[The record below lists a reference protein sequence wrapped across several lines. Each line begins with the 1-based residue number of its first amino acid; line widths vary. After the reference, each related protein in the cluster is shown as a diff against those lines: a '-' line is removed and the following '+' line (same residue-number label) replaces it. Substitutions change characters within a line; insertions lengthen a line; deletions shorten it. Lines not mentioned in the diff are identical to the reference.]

1 MCQRKESGKPEYK
14 DRQNSLVLEVG
25 AQGEVTLA
33 AGTMTLSSQQGT
45 ARISQPF
52 AANTCSY
59 TKGFNR
65 SPHPVGLTLDRHSRT
80 DGCKKISWEA
90 SKRFSNH
97 QSLHHHH

>member
-1 MCQRKESGKPEYK
+1 LEELCQRQESGKPAYNNVEA
-14 DRQNSLVLEVG
+14 G
-25 AQGEVTLA
+25 AQGEVTVT
-33 AGTMTLSSQQGT
+33 AGTTTLSSQQGT

-52 AANTCSY
+52 AGLQPTHVPTLNALS
-59 TKGFNR
+59 
-65 SPHPVGLTLDRHSRT
+65 SLHPVGLTFDRHSRT